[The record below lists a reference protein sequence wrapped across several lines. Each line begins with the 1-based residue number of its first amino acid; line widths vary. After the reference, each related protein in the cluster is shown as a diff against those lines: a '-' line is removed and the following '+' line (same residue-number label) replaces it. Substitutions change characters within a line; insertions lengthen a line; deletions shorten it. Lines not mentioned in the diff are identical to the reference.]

1 MPVQLDDRRP
11 KMGTGFASWR
21 AGFSSHANTYPF
33 VASLA
38 ARHFDAYKLA
48 PGHCVFRDQHIG
60 AKPSKFISYY
70 SLVGNGLIE
79 FSCRFFLVIG
89 IQ

>member
-1 MPVQLDDRRP
+1 MSVQFDDGRS
-11 KMGTGFASWR
+11 KMGTGFANWR

-48 PGHCVFRDQHIG
+48 YGHCVFRDQHIG
-60 AKPSKFISYY
+60 AKPSKFIPYD
-70 SLVGNGLIE
+70 SLIGHDLIE
-79 FSCRFFLVIG
+79 FICRFFFVLR